1 MKNKKIF
8 VLKFRGQNK
17 MECGRAVNPLMGFQ
31 IDVAML
37 LTHTG
42 SQKPQNIHGY
52 VYEGY

>member
-17 MECGRAVNPLMGFQ
+17 MECGRTVSPLMGFQ

-37 LTHTG
+37 PTHTG
-42 SQKPQNIHGY
+42 SRKPQNIHAY
-52 VYEGY
+52 VYERY

>member
-37 LTHTG
+37 LSHTD
-42 SQKPQNIHGY
+42 SQKTQNIHAY
-52 VYEGY
+52 VYGGY